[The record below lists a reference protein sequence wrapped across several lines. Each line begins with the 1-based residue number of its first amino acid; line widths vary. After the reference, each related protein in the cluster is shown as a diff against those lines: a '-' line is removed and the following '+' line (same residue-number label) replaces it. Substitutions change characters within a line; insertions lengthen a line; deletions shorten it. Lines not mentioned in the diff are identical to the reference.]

1 MIDQEKIAKFIA
13 ELRKDKGLT
22 QNELGIIA
30 HVGREGVS
38 KWERGVTVPSH
49 ASLLELSKIFDV
61 TVNEILYG
69 ERITKTNEK
78 EVEAAPY
85 KLIDKISDRF
95 KRFKKLFIIIIV
107 LLIIIYLVSYF
118 IFQYT
123 SFKIYATYI
132 NADDLTIKQG
142 LIVKSYNYLYF
153 NFGNVINYYDEDI
166 KDMYLY
172 YGDKDNRDRTKLWN
186 GSTLETAVLRIKDY
200 EALANKSTKDIVSN
214 LYLEVNTETETK
226 DYKIN
231 VKLNF
236 KSMFKIN
243 TEDKKS
249 LEEVEDNNIEAYSET
264 SGEFERIKKKF
275 KLKDGN
281 YYYEAKYK
289 NKKYNFWLQ
298 EDTIQLI
305 EKDYILRYKIGSDVV
320 NILSRNNKLE
330 FNINTRKCESG
341 DCKPYM
347 DGINALINKV
357 LK

>member
-123 SFKIYATYI
+123 SFKIYSTYI
-132 NADDLTIKQG
+132 NADDLTVKQG

-153 NFGNVINYYDEDI
+153 NFGKVINYYNEDI
-166 KDMYLY
+166 TDVYLY
-172 YGDKDNRDRTKLWN
+172 YGATDNPDRTKLWN

-249 LEEVEDNNIEAYSET
+249 LEDVEENNVEAYSET
-264 SGEFERIKKKF
+264 SDELERLKKKF

-281 YYYEAKYK
+281 YYYEVKYK
-289 NKKYNFWLQ
+289 NKNYKFWLR
-298 EDTIQLI
+298 EDIIQLANVKYTLKYRYGTNAI
-305 EKDYILRYKIGSDVV
+305 QIIDGEKTIR
-320 NILSRNNKLE
+320 
-330 FNINTRKCESG
+330 FNIETNKCESG
-341 DCKPYM
+341 NCKPYM
-347 DGINALINKV
+347 NSINALINKV
-357 LK
+357 LE